1 MSVVKSAEMIAA
13 PEDSIRHDI
22 MSCIIHLL
30 EKSIGSS
37 ESCKRHSVGV
47 TR

>member
-1 MSVVKSAEMIAA
+1 MPVVKLIEMIAA
-13 PEDSIRHDI
+13 SYDSMRHDI
-22 MSCIIHLL
+22 MSCIVHWL

-37 ESCKRHSVGV
+37 ESYKHNSVRV